1 MKQME
6 LIRHIST
13 FDNFR
18 VVKFRNKLKEQSF
31 SLSELVDITFHA
43 DPKISLKASKILQY
57 IVFRSPASYAD
68 EIGYLVQHVGDV
80 ACGPCKKHYAKILVH
95 LTSPEIS
102 RSIREKMKDIEFDQI
117 AELCF
122 KWMRD
127 AKMNTYVRCY
137 ASETLFNLRHRY
149 PWIAEALSHD
159 LEAIAPKASPL
170 LKSKADFILSYLHP
184 ED

>member
-1 MKQME
+1 MTQMQ
-6 LIRHIST
+6 LISHIAT

-31 SLSELVDITFHA
+31 TLSELVDLTFLA

-57 IVFRSPASYAD
+57 IILKSPSNYTN
-68 EIGYLVQHVGDV
+68 EIAYLLEHVSDV
-80 ACGPCKKHYAKILVH
+80 ECGPCKRHYARILVH
-95 LTSPEIS
+95 LTSPEIP
-102 RSIREKMKDIEFDQI
+102 RAIRDKIKDIEFDHI

-127 AKMNTYVRCY
+127 GKMNTYVRCY

-149 PWIAEALSHD
+149 PWIAEALSRD
-159 LEAIAPKASPL
+159 LETIRQKASPL